1 MPTDSPPGKPFFLLF
16 LELHS
21 KELHCLVNYYK
32 CFISVQRFENL
43 HWSWFSA
50 LRICP
55 FHSKIL
61 AAALFASYRWSSSL
75 TLPNCIVNL
84 EIASLTSLRTLFSF
98 SQSSNYTLWLWLH
111 TFSKSLCYQHH
122 STQKLY
128 SDLHLHLLSSSL
140 QWLWYLVFNYN
151 LLSWSLSEL
160 FHTNPF
166 LLQRN
171 PVHLYFGENPGH
183 HLLLLRICAG
193 LKTNLLTILYVSKL
207 AFVSWTVGN
216 LYTMPLIGIII
227 LVFCLV

>member
-1 MPTDSPPGKPFFLLF
+1 MLLTCQPIPLLVNHFLLF

-111 TFSKSLCYQHH
+111 TFCVTSI
-122 STQKLY
+122 TQRKNYTVIGTFAIILFAVIMV
-128 SDLHLHLLSSSL
+128 SSL
-140 QWLWYLVFNYN
+140 Q
-151 LLSWSLSEL
+151 
-160 FHTNPF
+160 
-166 LLQRN
+166 LQ
-171 PVHLYFGENPGH
+171 
-183 HLLLLRICAG
+183 
-193 LKTNLLTILYVSKL
+193 L
-207 AFVSWTVGN
+207 AFLKPFWAFSH
-216 LYTMPLIGIII
+216 
-227 LVFCLV
+227 

>member
-1 MPTDSPPGKPFFLLF
+1 MPTDSPPGKLFFLLF

-43 HWSWFSA
+43 HWSWFSL

-111 TFSKSLCYQHH
+111 TFSKSLSPASLNAKTIQW
-122 STQKLY
+122 SA
-128 SDLHLHLLSSSL
+128 HLQSSSL

-171 PVHLYFGENPGH
+171 PVHL
-183 HLLLLRICAG
+183 
-193 LKTNLLTILYVSKL
+193 
-207 AFVSWTVGN
+207 
-216 LYTMPLIGIII
+216 
-227 LVFCLV
+227 

>member
-21 KELHCLVNYYK
+21 KELYCLVNYYK
-32 CFISVQRFENL
+32 CFISVQRFEKL

-111 TFSKSLCYQHH
+111 TFSERLCHQHH

-128 SDLHLHLLSSSL
+128 SDRHIGYHPLCLFAEIMVSSL
-140 QWLWYLVFNYN
+140 Q
-151 LLSWSLSEL
+151 
-160 FHTNPF
+160 
-166 LLQRN
+166 LQ
-171 PVHLYFGENPGH
+171 
-183 HLLLLRICAG
+183 
-193 LKTNLLTILYVSKL
+193 L
-207 AFVSWTVGN
+207 AFLKPFWAFSH
-216 LYTMPLIGIII
+216 
-227 LVFCLV
+227 

>member
-21 KELHCLVNYYK
+21 KELHCLVNYFK

-55 FHSKIL
+55 FHSKIF

-84 EIASLTSLRTLFSF
+84 EIASLLYEHSSASHNPQTTHCDCDCILSLKVCVTSITQRK
-98 SQSSNYTLWLWLH
+98 NYTVIGTLAIIL
-111 TFSKSLCYQHH
+111 FA
-122 STQKLY
+122 
-128 SDLHLHLLSSSL
+128 SL
-140 QWLWYLVFNYN
+140 QRLWYLVFNYN

-160 FHTNPF
+160 FHTSPF
-166 LLQRN
+166 LLPRI
-171 PVHLYFGENPGH
+171 PVHL
-183 HLLLLRICAG
+183 
-193 LKTNLLTILYVSKL
+193 
-207 AFVSWTVGN
+207 
-216 LYTMPLIGIII
+216 
-227 LVFCLV
+227 

>member
-1 MPTDSPPGKPFFLLF
+1 MLHLCSEIWEFALILVLCSQDMPFPLKDLSSSIVCFIQMVFLFNLTQ
-16 LELHS
+16 
-21 KELHCLVNYYK
+21 LHCELRNS
-32 CFISVQRFENL
+32 ISYFFKNTLKLLTILKL
-43 HWSWFSA
+43 HIVTVTAYFLWKNAKTIQWSA
-50 LRICP
+50 
-55 FHSKIL
+55 
-61 AAALFASYRWSSSL
+61 
-75 TLPNCIVNL
+75 
-84 EIASLTSLRTLFSF
+84 
-98 SQSSNYTLWLWLH
+98 
-111 TFSKSLCYQHH
+111 
-122 STQKLY
+122 
-128 SDLHLHLLSSSL
+128 HLLSSSL

-151 LLSWSLSEL
+151 LLSWSLSEF

-171 PVHLYFGENPGH
+171 LVPGH